1 MKRIFRVMVVED
13 SETQAFKMRL
23 LLEDEGCEVS
33 TVATA
38 ESALS
43 ELSQSAPDL
52 VLIDYYL
59 PGMLGDELC
68 RRIRANLNTR
78 GIQILML
85 TAAEA
90 GETRGLESG
99 ADDYLSKSAKSDI
112 LLQRIRAL
120 LRKVRAQGAVDFD
133 FRRARIMAIDDS
145 PTHLEFLREE
155 LRSQGY
161 EVETAASGPEGLE
174 RLARQSFDC
183 VLVDLIMSD
192 MDGIEVCRRI
202 SGMRTNLEK
211 PVGVIMLTSSDT
223 KEDMT
228 RSLEAGADDFVCK
241 SGDSAILRARIQAL
255 LRRRFFEEEN
265 RRIVDELKTKE
276 VETLRANAGREAAES
291 RAAMA
296 DELVHANR
304 GLEEANRKLKETH
317 AQLIQTEKMAS
328 LGQLVAGLAHEINN
342 PLAFVVNNLYTVET
356 GLDVIA
362 AEAEP
367 HLSQASLAKMRK
379 VRTRLREMGGGL
391 DRMKELVVHLRTFS
405 RLDECEFKTV
415 DIADSID
422 SVLVLLNHRLN
433 RRIQVEKHYGPGRL
447 LSCYAGRL
455 NQVFMNLIA
464 NAMDAIPGKGTIVI
478 TTSQTDDTFSISVR
492 DTGKGIPEAIRGRIF
507 DPFFTDKP
515 VGKGTG
521 LGLAISYGIV
531 QDHHGSIEVQSQEGA
546 GSEFNVRIP
555 RNLDSR
561 RTGVSEQAAPGNSQ
575 IES

>member
-1 MKRIFRVMVVED
+1 MERAFRVMVVED

-23 LLEDEGCEVS
+23 LLEGEGCEVS

-43 ELSQSAPDL
+43 ELRQSPPDL
-52 VLIDYYL
+52 AVVDYFL

-68 RRIRANLNTR
+68 RRIRMNLNTR

-90 GETRGLESG
+90 GETHGLESG
-99 ADDYLSKSAKSDI
+99 ADDYVSKSANSDI
-112 LLQRIRAL
+112 LLLRIRAL
-120 LRKVRAQGAVDFD
+120 LRKVRAQAAILNPRDSD

-145 PTHLEFLREE
+145 PTHLEFLEGE

-161 EVETAASGPEGLE
+161 DVETATSGPEGLD
-174 RLARQSFDC
+174 RLANRSFDC

-202 SGMRTNLEK
+202 SGMRHDFERS
-211 PVGVIMLTSSDT
+211 VAVIMLTSSET

-241 SGDSAILRARIQAL
+241 SGDLAILRARIQAL

-265 RRIVDELKTKE
+265 RRIVEELKTKE
-276 VETLRANAGREAAES
+276 VETLRANAGREAAEA

-296 DELVHANR
+296 DKLVQANQE
-304 GLEEANRKLKETH
+304 LEEANRKLRETH

-342 PLAFVVNNLYTVET
+342 PLAFVVSNLYTVET
-356 GLDVIA
+356 GLDRIA
-362 AEAEP
+362 PEAEP
-367 HLSQASLAKMRK
+367 HLSERSLARMRK
-379 VRTRLREMGGGL
+379 VRTRLRETGEGL
-391 DRMKELVVHLRTFS
+391 DRIKELVVNLRTFS
-405 RLDECEFKTV
+405 RLDEGEFKTI
-415 DIADSID
+415 DIGDSID
-422 SVLVLLNHRLN
+422 SVLVLLKHKMNG
-433 RRIQVEKHYGPGRL
+433 RIQVERHYDPDRS

-464 NAMDAIPGKGTIVI
+464 NAADAIQGKGKIVI
-478 TTSQTDDTFSISVR
+478 TTSRTDDAYCISVR
-492 DTGKGIPEAIRGRIF
+492 DTGKGIPEWIRGRIF

-515 VGKGTG
+515 IGQGTG

-546 GSEFNVRIP
+546 GSEFTIRIP
-555 RNLDSR
+555 RDLESR
-561 RTGVSEQAAPGNSQ
+561 RHE
-575 IES
+575 